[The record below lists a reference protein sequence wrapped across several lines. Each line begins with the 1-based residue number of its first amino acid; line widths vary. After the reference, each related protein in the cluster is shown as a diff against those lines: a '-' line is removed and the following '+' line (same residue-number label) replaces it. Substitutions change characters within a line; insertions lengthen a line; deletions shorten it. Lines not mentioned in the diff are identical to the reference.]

1 MEHTY
6 NFYLALDLLH
16 EIQEIEVNMAYDL
29 TLLPTYVNTNDFR
42 QIAAMFKTFEIDET
56 YIQNL
61 DISLFAYLPDHMLLI
76 SSDILHSIN
85 SFIFQLYKCHHLRP
99 LR

>member
-16 EIQEIEVNMAYDL
+16 EIQEIEMNMAYDL
-29 TLLPTYVNTNDFR
+29 TLLPTYVHNNDFR
-42 QIAAMFKTFEIDET
+42 QIAAMFKTFETDET
-56 YIQNL
+56 YIQNI

-85 SFIFQLYKCHHLRP
+85 SFI
-99 LR
+99 